1 MIYIDIPIKTMYN
14 IFIFNKT
21 ETRLKTKRNSSKK
34 MTHKTSQGNHFFHNT
49 IGDFRRKADY
59 KHEKKNDIW
68 SHWCRSKRL
77 SSA

>member
-1 MIYIDIPIKTMYN
+1 MYN

-34 MTHKTSQGNHFFHNT
+34 MTHKTF
-49 IGDFRRKADY
+49 GDFRRKANY
-59 KHEKKNDIW
+59 KHEKKNGIW